1 MHRRSV
7 MRVGNGARRA
17 RGNGLMLFALLAMSG
32 ADSTHST
39 QEEQQLR
46 ALAGKPAA
54 KYTPNVHRCV
64 HRTTKLSKQ
73 TAQGTPCYNCDP
85 ALNECPVGCQQVIDD
100 VYHMCNGICLPDG
113 YYFDPESRLQ
123 ECFAENRAAM
133 KIGVE
138 RCGCNA
144 AFRLSGAASLAFVL
158 LLSLTLLLAA
168 F

>member
-1 MHRRSV
+1 MELR
-7 MRVGNGARRA
+7 GKGYPRA
-17 RGNGLMLFALLAMSG
+17 RWSRTNGLLLVCATVAAVVA
-32 ADSTHST
+32 ADST

-46 ALAGKPAA
+46 ALAGKTAA

-73 TAQGTPCYNCDP
+73 TAQGTPCFNCDP

-113 YYFDPESRLQ
+113 YYFDPESQLE
-123 ECFAENRAAM
+123 ECFAANRAAM

-144 AFRLSGAASLAFVL
+144 AFRLSGTAASLAFAL